1 MAKKRMFSQQIT
13 ESDSFT
19 SMPLSSQALYFHL
32 SLNADDD
39 GFINSPKRVQRMIGA
54 SDDDL
59 NLLIVKKF
67 LIPFDSGVVVVKH
80 WRINNYIRSDRYVPT
95 VYTEEKNQLIEKK
108 NHAYSLKFQQG
119 IPDGIPMVSIDKN
132 SIDKYKLSSSS
143 KGGKVNLLKMMT
155 DDEISALFSTYEDAD
170 YLIDEVEADINRKLK
185 GGEIY
190 DAFRYVIG
198 YATNKGWPANEQQ
211 TQR

>member
-132 SIDKYKLSSSS
+132 RLDKNRLNSSSR
-143 KGGKVNLLKMMT
+143 GGRVNLLNMLT
-155 DDEISALFSTYEDAD
+155 PEETSALFATYEDAD
-170 YLIDEVEADINRKLK
+170 YLIDEVEADINRKMK
-185 GGEIY
+185 GAEIDNFY
-190 DAFRYVIG
+190 RYVIG
-198 YATNKGWPANEQQ
+198 YASNKGWLTNEQ
-211 TQR
+211 

>member
-119 IPDGIPMVSIDKN
+119 IPDGIPMVSTDKN
-132 SIDKYKLSSSS
+132 RLDKNRLNSSSR
-143 KGGKVNLLKMMT
+143 GGRVNLLNMLT
-155 DDEISALFSTYEDAD
+155 PEETSALFATYEDAD
-170 YLIDEVEADINRKLK
+170 YLIDEVEADINRKMK
-185 GGEIY
+185 GAEIDNFY
-190 DAFRYVIG
+190 RYVIG
-198 YATNKGWPANEQQ
+198 YASNKGWLTNEQ
-211 TQR
+211 

>member
-132 SIDKYKLSSSS
+132 RLDKNRLNSSSS
-143 KGGKVNLLKMMT
+143 RGGRINLLNMLT
-155 DDEISALFSTYEDAD
+155 PEETSALFATYEDAD
-170 YLIDEVEADINRKLK
+170 YLIDEVEADINRKMK
-185 GGEIY
+185 GAEIDNFY
-190 DAFRYVIG
+190 RYVIG
-198 YATNKGWPANEQQ
+198 YASNKGWLTNEQ
-211 TQR
+211 